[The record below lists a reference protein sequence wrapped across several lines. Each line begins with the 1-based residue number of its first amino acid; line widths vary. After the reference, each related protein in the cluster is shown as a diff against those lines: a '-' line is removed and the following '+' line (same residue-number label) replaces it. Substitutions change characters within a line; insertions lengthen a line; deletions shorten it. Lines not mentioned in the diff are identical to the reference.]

1 MVKSALTKVG
11 KRMAQPK
18 NSIFVE
24 RAERW
29 PVSLRGFALNTRHDA
44 DIEVSELSYTGCRFD
59 SADKFKRGEIVEL
72 RLLKRGAIGAEIRWS
87 ADGRSGARFVG

>member
-1 MVKSALTKVG
+1 MVSAAFTKVG
-11 KRMAQPK
+11 KRMGQRD

-29 PVSLRGFALNTRHDA
+29 PVNLPGFALSTCHDA
-44 DIEVSELSYTGCRFD
+44 DIEVSDLSYCGCRFD
-59 SADKFKRGEIVEL
+59 SAGKFKRGDIVEL
-72 RLLKRGAIGAEIRWS
+72 RLLKRGAIEAEIRWS

>member
-1 MVKSALTKVG
+1 VG
-11 KRMAQPK
+11 QQK

-29 PVSLRGFALNTRHDA
+29 PVNLRGFALNTRHDA
-44 DIEVSELSYTGCRFD
+44 DIEVSDLSYSGCRFD

-72 RLLKRGAIGAEIRWS
+72 RLLKRGAIEAEIRWS
-87 ADGRSGARFVG
+87 ADGHSGARFVG